1 MTRPIHHPAPPVQPG
16 ALEDTASL
24 RAACGFAGVILLGF
38 GLAYALA
45 GTALGAALFPRQA
58 GGSLIVVEGTVR
70 GSELVAQ
77 PFVGERYFHPRPS
90 AAGFDPMAVSGSNLA
105 RSNPDLRA
113 RIDASIA
120 EVAAREG
127 IDATD
132 VPGDLVTQSGGG
144 IDPHITP
151 EAARVQVAR
160 VAQTRGLTA
169 GEVEALVAAH
179 TEAPTLGVL
188 GQPRVNVVRLNLA
201 LDAGR

>member
-1 MTRPIHHPAPPVQPG
+1 MTRPIHHPAPPVQ
-16 ALEDTASL
+16 ADTLEDNASL

-127 IDATD
+127 IEATD

-151 EAARVQVAR
+151 EATRVQVAR
-160 VAQTRGLTA
+160 VARARGLPA

-188 GQPRVNVVRLNLA
+188 GQPRVNVLRLNLA
-201 LDAGR
+201 LDSAR